1 MEIAGSRALVT
12 GASGG
17 IGQAIAAA
25 LGGRGAEVVVSARRE
40 EVLDELCSR
49 LGGRATHIVA
59 DLADRDDLA
68 RLAREAGE
76 VDILVA
82 NAGLPGSGN
91 LTDFTPEQVDRALDV
106 NLRAPMQLARALL
119 PGMLD
124 RGRGHLVFIGSMNS
138 KIPNPRTSVY
148 SATKFG
154 LRGFALALREDLH
167 KTPVGVTAVY
177 PGFVRDAGMWAETDI
192 ELPRFMGTSSPDEVA
207 EAVVKGIERGKAELD
222 VAPALAKVGG
232 RLSLI
237 APNTMNAITRL
248 GGSHELAEKTG
259 EAQKQKR

>member
-1 MEIAGSRALVT
+1 MEIAGALSLVT

-25 LGGRGAEVVVSARRE
+25 LCSRGAEVVVSARRE

-49 LGGRATHIVA
+49 LGSNARHVVA
-59 DLADRDDLA
+59 DLASRDDVA
-68 RLAREAGE
+68 RLAREAGP

-82 NAGLPGSGN
+82 NAGLPGSGR

-106 NLRAPMQLARALL
+106 NLRAPMQLAHALL
-119 PGMLD
+119 PGMLE

-167 KTPVGVTAVY
+167 GTPVGVSAVY
-177 PGFVRDAGMWAETDI
+177 PGFVRDAGMWADTQI
-192 ELPRFMGTSSPDEVA
+192 ELPRFMGTSSPEEVA
-207 EAVVKGIERGKAELD
+207 DAVVKGIERGKAELD

-232 RLSLI
+232 RLSMV
-237 APNTMNAITRL
+237 APNAMNAITRL
-248 GGSHELAEKTG
+248 GGSHELADKTG
-259 EAQKQKR
+259 EAQNEKR

>member
-1 MEIAGSRALVT
+1 MEIAGARALVT

-17 IGQAIAAA
+17 IGQAIAEA
-25 LGGRGAEVVVSARRE
+25 LCGRGAEVIVSARRQE
-40 EVLDELCSR
+40 ILAELCER
-49 LGGRATHIVA
+49 LSGRASHVTA
-59 DLADRDDLA
+59 DLGDRDDVA

-82 NAGLPGSGN
+82 NAGLPGSGR
-91 LTDFTPEQVDRALDV
+91 LTDFTPEQVDHAIDV
-106 NLRAPMQLARALL
+106 NLRAPMQLAHALL
-119 PGMLD
+119 PGMLE

-167 KTPVGVTAVY
+167 DTPVGVSAVY
-177 PGFVRDAGMWAETDI
+177 PGFVRDAGMWAETKI
-192 ELPRFMGTSSPDEVA
+192 ELPRFMGTSSPQEVA
-207 EAVVKGIERGKAELD
+207 DAVVKGIERGKAELD
-222 VAPALAKVGG
+222 VAPALAKAGG

-237 APNTMNAITRL
+237 APNAMNAITRL
-248 GGSHELAEKTG
+248 GGSHELADKTG